1 MCFTYTGS
9 PVRTRVEPFLYSD
22 EEEEEE
28 SLQRE
33 EGRKERK
40 GKELIDMNEGS
51 MWMGKFYFVNGEEK
65 KGKREEGT
73 NLVTK

>member
-1 MCFTYTGS
+1 
-9 PVRTRVEPFLYSD
+9 
-22 EEEEEE
+22 
-28 SLQRE
+28 
-33 EGRKERK
+33 
-40 GKELIDMNEGS
+40 LIDMNEGS